1 MEVVSSDLFMRF
13 FLVDG
18 EYDAA
23 EIDRELISTRLKQDV
38 LDNSGKI
45 HLFVA
50 DSVRS
55 FVHIYIYSLLII
67 YLFITL
73 SDFRPFFFYWAG
85 FLV

>member
-1 MEVVSSDLFMRF
+1 MCLLVF
-13 FLVDG
+13 FIVDG

-55 FVHIYIYSLLII
+55 FIYIYFSLLII

-73 SDFRPFFFYWAG
+73 SDFRLFFFYWAG